1 MLKDGIYNMK
11 QAHIQLDET
20 VNAPCAL
27 MPGDP
32 KRVDVI
38 ASCLENVEELTFN
51 REYRSIVGTYKGM
64 RVIGISTGMGGS
76 SVAIAVEELKKIGVH
91 TMMRIGSSGALQN
104 NIGLGDLII
113 AEGAIREDGASRTY
127 VSENYPAVPDY
138 RLIRHCV
145 EVAKENGY
153 EHHEGIILSHESF
166 YYDEDEEDCKKWS
179 KKGVLGTDFET
190 AALFTIGRLRGVHT
204 ASILNNVVIW
214 GENTENSIGS
224 YQGGENRTAI
234 GEKREVM
241 TALEAMYR
249 LEQEL

>member
-1 MLKDGIYNMK
+1 MK

-76 SVAIAVEELKKIGVH
+76 SVAIAVEELKNIGVH
-91 TMMRIGSSGALQN
+91 SMMRIGSAGALQEG
-104 NIGLGDLII
+104 IGLGDLVIC
-113 AEGAIREDGASRTY
+113 EGAVRDDGASKCY
-127 VSENYPAVPDY
+127 IDPIYPAIPDY
-138 RLIRHCV
+138 RLINHCV
-145 EVAKENGY
+145 KAAEDLGFR
-153 EHHEGIILSHESF
+153 HHVGVILSHESF
-166 YYDEDEEDCKKWS
+166 YYDEDAQDCEKWS
-179 KKGVLGTDFET
+179 RKGVLATDFET
-190 AALFTIGRLRGVHT
+190 AALYTVGRLRGVHT
-204 ASILNNVVIW
+204 ASILNNVVLW
-214 GENTENSIGS
+214 GENTEDSIGS
-224 YQGGENRTAI
+224 YQGGEDATAV
-234 GEKREVM
+234 GEKREVL